1 MRNLTE
7 IAERLSWEPD
17 LADSLPLGQDT
28 SYLCCAPRGG
38 AIPPSPP
45 SPFFLPL
52 SAPLLVWVLAEL
64 LC

>member
-38 AIPPSPP
+38 ASPP
-45 SPFFLPL
+45 SSLVFPPL
-52 SAPLLVWVLAEL
+52 ISPPLVWVFAEL